1 MSNVILQAECRDDP
15 DEEDRVDDVEEEEKD
30 WEEYDEY
37 LEEPEFRDVSPN
49 LENLQESGTYSSL
62 YFI

>member
-1 MSNVILQAECRDDP
+1 MAEGGV
-15 DEEDRVDDVEEEEKD
+15 EEDKVDDVEDEEEKD

-49 LENLQESGTYSSL
+49 LESL
-62 YFI
+62 EGLGAIQIHVYFILP